1 MSINM
6 ELHCTVQ
13 QDARAA
19 AGAGQTRLLLVV
31 AYFGDVLGAP
41 RVLGAVLQRQE
52 LGDRQRHAAEVLRAH
67 RPACIEY

>member
-1 MSINM
+1 M

-41 RVLGAVLQRQE
+41 LLFGDVLQLQDLR
-52 LGDRQRHAAEVLRAH
+52 DRQRHAAEVLRA
-67 RPACIEY
+67 